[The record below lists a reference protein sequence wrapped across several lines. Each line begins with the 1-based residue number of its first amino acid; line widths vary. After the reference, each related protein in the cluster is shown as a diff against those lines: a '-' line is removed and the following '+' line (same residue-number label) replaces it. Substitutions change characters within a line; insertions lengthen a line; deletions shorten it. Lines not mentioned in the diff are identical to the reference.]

1 MRTTLEEERIKA
13 RVRQLLALASSSS
26 SENEKKLASIQAE
39 KLMKK
44 HNITEIDVDESGFD
58 GDDRKF
64 TYSDNPLTT
73 NAQSFI
79 LTALCIAYEITPRY
93 TLLAEDSRYL
103 TSEVTLSESSQARSR
118 VRKAYKDVI
127 RRCQEELNRL
137 NYRKTTMTLNSIYC
151 GVAESLLSRLPPTP
165 KPTHEDRLPP
175 VKVAEPPTQKHL
187 FDEGKRF
194 GDTLSFSTLLQL
206 EQVQPEQVQ
215 SEQGEQS

>member
-1 MRTTLEEERIKA
+1 MRTTLAEERIKA
-13 RVRQLLALASSSS
+13 RVKQLLALASSSS
-26 SENEKKLASIQAE
+26 SENERKLASIQAE

-44 HNITEIDVDESGFD
+44 YNITEIDVDDE
-58 GDDRKF
+58 DDRKF

-79 LTALCIAYEITPRY
+79 LTALCIAHGVTPRY
-93 TLLAEDSRYL
+93 TLLAEDSRYF
-103 TSEVTLSESSQARSR
+103 TREVTFSGSSQARSR

-127 RRCQEELNRL
+127 RRCQEELDRL

-151 GVAESLLSRLPPTP
+151 GVAKSLLSRLPPTP
-165 KPTHEDRLPP
+165 QSLPENREKP
-175 VKVAEPPTQKHL
+175 VKVSEPPTQEHL

-215 SEQGEQS
+215 FEQGEQS

>member
-1 MRTTLEEERIKA
+1 MKTILAEERIKA

-39 KLMKK
+39 KIMKK
-44 HNITEIDVDESGFD
+44 YNITEIDE
-58 GDDRKF
+58 DDREF

-79 LTALCIAYEITPRY
+79 LTALCIAYEVTPRY
-93 TLLAEDSRYL
+93 TLLAEDSSYL
-103 TSEVTLSESSQARSR
+103 TGEVTLSGSSQARSR

-127 RRCQEELNRL
+127 RRCQEELDRL
-137 NYRKTTMTLNSIYC
+137 NYRKTTMALNSIYC
-151 GVAESLLSRLPPTP
+151 GVAETLLSRLPPTP
-165 KPTHEDRLPP
+165 KSTYEEGLGPP
-175 VKVAEPPTQKHL
+175 SRTWVSEPPTQKHL

-206 EQVQPEQVQ
+206 EQVQL
-215 SEQGEQS
+215 EQGEQS

>member
-1 MRTTLEEERIKA
+1 MRTTLAEERIKA
-13 RVRQLLALASSSS
+13 RVKQLLALASSSS

-44 HNITEIDVDESGFD
+44 YNITEIDE
-58 GDDRKF
+58 DDRKF

-79 LTALCIAYEITPRY
+79 LTAICIAYEVTPRY
-93 TLLAEDSRYL
+93 TLLAEDSHYFTR
-103 TSEVTLSESSQARSR
+103 EVTLSGSSQARSR

-127 RRCQEELNRL
+127 RRCQEELDRL

-151 GVAESLLSRLPPTP
+151 GVAKSLLSRLPPTP
-165 KPTHEDRLPP
+165 KSTYEDGLVPYKP
-175 VKVAEPPTQKHL
+175 VKVAEPPTQEHL
-187 FDEGKRF
+187 FDEGRRF

-206 EQVQPEQVQ
+206 EQVQFEQVQ
-215 SEQGEQS
+215 PEQGEQS

>member
-1 MRTTLEEERIKA
+1 MRTTLAEERIKA

-44 HNITEIDVDESGFD
+44 YNITEIDVDDVDDE
-58 GDDRKF
+58 DDRKF

-79 LTALCIAYEITPRY
+79 LTALCIAHEVTPRY
-93 TLLAEDSRYL
+93 TLLAEDSRYF
-103 TSEVTLSESSQARSR
+103 TRGVTLSGSSQARSR

-127 RRCQEELNRL
+127 RRCQEELDRL

-151 GVAESLLSRLPPTP
+151 GVAQSLLSRLPPTP
-165 KPTHEDRLPP
+165 NSTYEDGLVPYKP
-175 VKVAEPPTQKHL
+175 VKVAEPPTQERL

-206 EQVQPEQVQ
+206 EQVQ

>member
-1 MRTTLEEERIKA
+1 MRTTLAEERIKA

-26 SENEKKLASIQAE
+26 SENEKKLASTQAE

-44 HNITEIDVDESGFD
+44 YNITEIDVDDED
-58 GDDRKF
+58 GRKF

-79 LTALCIAYEITPRY
+79 LTAICIAYEITPRY
-93 TLLAEDSRYL
+93 TLLAEDSRYF
-103 TSEVTLSESSQARSR
+103 TREVTLSGSSQARSR

-127 RRCQEELNRL
+127 RRCQEELDRL

-151 GVAESLLSRLPPTP
+151 GVAESLLSRLPPSP
-165 KPTHEDRLPP
+165 KSPSGNREKL
-175 VKVAEPPTQKHL
+175 KVSEPPTQKHL

-206 EQVQPEQVQ
+206 EQVQF
-215 SEQGEQS
+215 EQGEQS

>member
-1 MRTTLEEERIKA
+1 MRTTLAEERIKA

-26 SENEKKLASIQAE
+26 SENEKKLASTQAE

-44 HNITEIDVDESGFD
+44 YNISEIDVDGGGLDEEN
-58 GDDRKF
+58 REF

-79 LTALCIAYEITPRY
+79 LTAICIAHGVAPRY
-93 TLLAEDSRYL
+93 ALLAEDSSYL
-103 TSEVTLSESSQARSR
+103 TREVTLLGGSWARRR
-118 VRKAYKDVI
+118 VKEAYKDVI
-127 RRCQEELNRL
+127 RRCQEELDRL

-151 GVAESLLSRLPPTP
+151 GVAQSLLSRLPPTP
-165 KPTHEDRLPP
+165 KSTYEEGLGPP
-175 VKVAEPPTQKHL
+175 SRTWVSEPPTQKHL
-187 FDEGKRF
+187 FDKGKRL

-206 EQVQPEQVQ
+206 EQVQ

>member
-1 MRTTLEEERIKA
+1 MRTTLAEERIKA

-44 HNITEIDVDESGFD
+44 YNITEIDVD
-58 GDDRKF
+58 DREF

-79 LTALCIAYEITPRY
+79 LTALCIAHGVTPRFV
-93 TLLAEDSRYL
+93 LLAEDSHYF
-103 TSEVTLSESSQARSR
+103 TGEVTLSGSSQARSR

-127 RRCQEELNRL
+127 RRCQEELDRL

-151 GVAESLLSRLPPTP
+151 GVSQSLLSRLPPTP
-165 KPTHEDRLPP
+165 KSTYEERLGSPSRTW
-175 VKVAEPPTQKHL
+175 VSEPPTQKHL

-206 EQVQPEQVQ
+206 EQVQPEQ
-215 SEQGEQS
+215 GEQS

>member
-1 MRTTLEEERIKA
+1 MRTTPAEERIKA

-44 HNITEIDVDESGFD
+44 YGITEIDE
-58 GDDRKF
+58 DDRKF

-79 LTALCIAYEITPRY
+79 LTAICIAYEVTPRY
-93 TLLAEDSRYL
+93 TLLAEDSRYF
-103 TSEVTLSESSQARSR
+103 TREVTLSGSSQARSR

-127 RRCQEELNRL
+127 RRCQEELDRL

-165 KPTHEDRLPP
+165 KSTYEDGLGPP
-175 VKVAEPPTQKHL
+175 SRTWVSEPPTQEHL

-206 EQVQPEQVQ
+206 EQVQPEQ
-215 SEQGEQS
+215 GEQS

>member
-13 RVRQLLALASSSS
+13 RVGQLLALASSSS

-44 HNITEIDVDESGFD
+44 YNITEIDV
-58 GDDRKF
+58 GDREF

-79 LTALCIAYEITPRY
+79 LTALCIAHGITPRY
-93 TLLAEDSRYL
+93 TLLAEDSRYF
-103 TSEVTLSESSQARSR
+103 TREVTLSGGSQARSR

-127 RRCQEELNRL
+127 RRCQEELDRL

-165 KPTHEDRLPP
+165 KSTYEDGLVPYKP

-194 GDTLSFSTLLQL
+194 GDTLSFSTLPQL
-206 EQVQPEQVQ
+206 EQVQF
-215 SEQGEQS
+215 EQGEQS

>member
-1 MRTTLEEERIKA
+1 MRTTLAEERIKA

-44 HNITEIDVDESGFD
+44 YNITEIDED
-58 GDDRKF
+58 GRKF

-79 LTALCIAYEITPRY
+79 LTALCIAYGVTPRY
-93 TLLAEDSRYL
+93 TLLAEDSRYF
-103 TSEVTLSESSQARSR
+103 TREVTLSGNSQARSR

-127 RRCQEELNRL
+127 RRCQEELDGL

-151 GVAESLLSRLPPTP
+151 GVAQSLLSRLPPTP
-165 KPTHEDRLPP
+165 KSTYEDGLVPYKP
-175 VKVAEPPTQKHL
+175 VKVAEPPTQQHL

-206 EQVQPEQVQ
+206 EQ
-215 SEQGEQS
+215 GEQS

>member
-1 MRTTLEEERIKA
+1 MRTTLAEERIKA

-26 SENEKKLASIQAE
+26 SENEKKLAYTQAE

-44 HNITEIDVDESGFD
+44 YNITEIDE
-58 GDDRKF
+58 DDRKF

-79 LTALCIAYEITPRY
+79 LTAICIAYEVTPRY
-93 TLLAEDSRYL
+93 TLLAEDSRYF
-103 TSEVTLSESSQARSR
+103 TREVTFSGSSQARSR

-127 RRCQEELNRL
+127 RRCQEELDRL

-151 GVAESLLSRLPPTP
+151 GVAKSLLSRLPPTP
-165 KPTHEDRLPP
+165 KSTYEDGLVPYEP
-175 VKVAEPPTQKHL
+175 VKVAEPPTQQHL

-206 EQVQPEQVQ
+206 EQVQ

>member
-1 MRTTLEEERIKA
+1 MRTTLAEERIKA

-26 SENEKKLASIQAE
+26 SENEKKLASTQAE

-44 HNITEIDVDESGFD
+44 HNITEIDE
-58 GDDRKF
+58 DDRKF

-79 LTALCIAYEITPRY
+79 LTAICIAYEVTPRFA
-93 TLLAEDSRYL
+93 LLAEDSRYFRR
-103 TSEVTLSESSQARSR
+103 EVTLSGSSQARSR

-127 RRCQEELNRL
+127 RRCQEELDRL

-151 GVAESLLSRLPPTP
+151 GVAKSLLSRLPPTP
-165 KPTHEDRLPP
+165 KSTYEDGLVPYKP
-175 VKVAEPPTQKHL
+175 VKVAEPPTQEHL

-206 EQVQPEQVQ
+206 EQ
-215 SEQGEQS
+215 GEQS

>member
-1 MRTTLEEERIKA
+1 MRTTLAEERIKA

-44 HNITEIDVDESGFD
+44 HNITEIDE
-58 GDDRKF
+58 DDRKF

-79 LTALCIAYEITPRY
+79 LTAICIAYEVTPRY
-93 TLLAEDSRYL
+93 TLLAEDSRYF
-103 TSEVTLSESSQARSR
+103 TREVTLSGDSQARRR

-127 RRCQEELNRL
+127 RRCQEELDRL

-151 GVAESLLSRLPPTP
+151 GVAKSLLSRLPPTP
-165 KPTHEDRLPP
+165 KSTYEDGLVPYEP
-175 VKVAEPPTQKHL
+175 VKVAEPPTQGHL

-206 EQVQPEQVQ
+206 EQVQPEQ
-215 SEQGEQS
+215 GEQS

>member
-1 MRTTLEEERIKA
+1 MRTTLAEERIKA

-26 SENEKKLASIQAE
+26 SENEKKLASTQAE

-44 HNITEIDVDESGFD
+44 HNISEIGVDDED
-58 GDDRKF
+58 GRRF

-79 LTALCIAYEITPRY
+79 LTALCIAHGV
-93 TLLAEDSRYL
+93 TLRFALLVEDSHYL
-103 TSEVTLSESSQARSR
+103 SSEVTLSGSSQARSR

-127 RRCQEELNRL
+127 RRCQDELDRL

-151 GVAESLLSRLPPTP
+151 GVAQSLLSRLPPAP
-165 KPTHEDRLPP
+165 QSPP
-175 VKVAEPPTQKHL
+175 ENREKLKVSEPPTQQHL
-187 FDEGKRF
+187 FDEGKQF

-206 EQVQPEQVQ
+206 EQVQPEQ
-215 SEQGEQS
+215 GEQS

>member
-1 MRTTLEEERIKA
+1 MRTTLAEERIKA
-13 RVRQLLALASSSS
+13 RVRQLLALASSGS
-26 SENEKKLASIQAE
+26 SENERKLAYTQAE

-44 HNITEIDVDESGFD
+44 YNITEIDE
-58 GDDRKF
+58 DDREL

-79 LTALCIAYEITPRY
+79 LTALCIAYEVTPRY
-93 TLLAEDSRYL
+93 TLLAEDSRYF
-103 TSEVTLSESSQARSR
+103 TGEVTLSGNSQARSR

-127 RRCQEELNRL
+127 RRCQEELDRL

-151 GVAESLLSRLPPTP
+151 GVAKSLLSRLPPTP
-165 KPTHEDRLPP
+165 KSTYEDGLVPYKP
-175 VKVAEPPTQKHL
+175 VKVAEPPTQQHL

-206 EQVQPEQVQ
+206 EQVQF
-215 SEQGEQS
+215 EQGEQS

>member
-1 MRTTLEEERIKA
+1 MRTTLAEERIKA

-44 HNITEIDVDESGFD
+44 YNITEIDE
-58 GDDRKF
+58 DDRKF

-79 LTALCIAYEITPRY
+79 LTAICIAYEVTPRY
-93 TLLAEDSRYL
+93 TFLAEDSHYL
-103 TSEVTLSESSQARSR
+103 TSEVTLSGSSQVRGR

-127 RRCQEELNRL
+127 RRCQEELDRL

-165 KPTHEDRLPP
+165 KSTYEDGLVPYKP
-175 VKVAEPPTQKHL
+175 VKVAEPPTQQHL

-206 EQVQPEQVQ
+206 EQVQFEQVQ

>member
-44 HNITEIDVDESGFD
+44 HGITEIDVDGE
-58 GDDRKF
+58 DDRRF
-64 TYSDNPLTT
+64 TYSDNPLTA

-93 TLLAEDSRYL
+93 TLLAEDSRYF
-103 TSEVTLSESSQARSR
+103 TREVTLSGGSQARSR

-127 RRCQEELNRL
+127 RRCQEELDRL

-151 GVAESLLSRLPPTP
+151 GVAESLLSRLSPTP
-165 KPTHEDRLPP
+165 KSTHEDGLAP

-187 FDEGKRF
+187 FDEGVRL

-206 EQVQPEQVQ
+206 ERVQP
-215 SEQGEQS
+215 EQGEQS